1 MTGTSCPD
9 LLAALKQRERDLET
23 DAAGTRARLEE
34 VREMIALIEQPPRR
48 RGRPRKTDGA
58 TEPPIHVDG
67 AAHQPP
73 DDTTDPEELPL

>member
-1 MTGTSCPD
+1 MTGTTCPD
-9 LLAALKQRERDLET
+9 LLAALHQRRRDLEL
-23 DAAGTRARLEE
+23 DATAIRARLEE
-34 VREMIALIEQPPRR
+34 VAEMIALIERPER